1 MAMKRR
7 HSRIRLRIVALL
19 KEHPD
24 GLTSDGIRGMLKVG
38 NSVKSIAQILDA
50 TPGVGSFVSKV
61 HDFVKQQDYH
71 VWVLDDEERFNKW
84 IGGGA

>member
-1 MAMKRR
+1 
-7 HSRIRLRIVALL
+7 
-19 KEHPD
+19 
-24 GLTSDGIRGMLKVG
+24 
-38 NSVKSIAQILDA
+38 
-50 TPGVGSFVSKV
+50 V